1 MIIII
6 KSNYYNY
13 HDHNYH
19 HNQIIYDK
27 IDISILLKSFISI
40 SNSFKCSNNV
50 NPILHIVS

>member
-6 KSNYYNY
+6 KFNYYDY

-40 SNSFKCSNNV
+40 SNSFKCFNNV